1 MSGSAAAERL
11 HGTGERPGSPS
22 VPFFSPS
29 SEPFPFLPTDLLC
42 VLVVFSF
49 PGVETPRQG
58 SPADDAGTHQSP
70 ATSDRSVVHVS
81 SFREIV
87 LAVGAGARKSQ
98 PFSRPIARYHPMTAY
113 TATVTVRLKRGV
125 LNPEAETTRKALE
138 RLEFELEDLRMSD
151 RFEIDLEA
159 ESADSARERVTEM
172 AERLL
177 ANPTIHDFEVA
188 IEER

>member
-1 MSGSAAAERL
+1 
-11 HGTGERPGSPS
+11 
-22 VPFFSPS
+22 
-29 SEPFPFLPTDLLC
+29 
-42 VLVVFSF
+42 
-49 PGVETPRQG
+49 
-58 SPADDAGTHQSP
+58 
-70 ATSDRSVVHVS
+70 
-81 SFREIV
+81 
-87 LAVGAGARKSQ
+87 
-98 PFSRPIARYHPMTAY
+98 MTAY

-159 ESADSARERVTEM
+159 ESGDSARERVTEM

-177 ANPTIHDFEVA
+177 ANPTIHDYEVA